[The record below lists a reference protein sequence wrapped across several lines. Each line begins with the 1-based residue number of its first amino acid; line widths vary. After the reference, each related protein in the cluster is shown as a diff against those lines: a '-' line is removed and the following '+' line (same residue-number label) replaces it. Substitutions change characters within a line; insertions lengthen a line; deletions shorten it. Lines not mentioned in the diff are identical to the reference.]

1 RRIAYANATFG
12 GGSNSEGWRTD
23 RGRTYI
29 TLGPPQQKELHL
41 NAANLFP
48 FEIWFYSGGQPAL
61 PPFFYVM
68 FYQHEGIGD
77 FRFYSPYIDGPDKL
91 VTGTEAINDRQG
103 ALKIISDSVGGE
115 VARRTL
121 SLLPD
126 EPVDMTNATASL
138 QSDVMLA
145 TLRNLANNPITKREL
160 DKLRGALESV
170 TSRLVLAGQTLDVAT
185 LPIRDSRGLPRVDY
199 MMRFRN
205 PSDFSLTDRGDG
217 KYSYS
222 VEARV
227 RVFDADGKLL
237 FTQLKTVAD
246 TLDRGQVADIKEKRF
261 GYEGSLPLP
270 PGKYHLDFLLT
281 DWQKKAAFQ
290 AEKDVVVPPV
300 GENDFVIS
308 GVLPFSQAAPADP
321 ATADVT
327 PFALAGVKFT
337 PLGTAPLILSPAD
350 SLQVAYQ
357 IWTAPK
363 DPRAYAGSV
372 LNVEYALGRPAVPGG
387 ATLVTDQVNKEQ
399 FDPAGSLV
407 NGKRF
412 SLDAESTGNY
422 MLTVTVKQG
431 ATSGPAFTSLNFS
444 VLGNAPAIGVWDI
457 SDPSLQKD
465 LQTGLADQDR
475 ALCYLAQGKKDEA
488 RVWFRRALDRDRTN
502 DVARAR
508 LVDAYYARKD
518 YGAVI
523 SLY

>member
-1 RRIAYANATFG
+1 
-12 GGSNSEGWRTD
+12 
-23 RGRTYI
+23 
-29 TLGPPQQKELHL
+29 
-41 NAANLFP
+41 
-48 FEIWFYSGGQPAL
+48 
-61 PPFFYVM
+61 
-68 FYQHEGIGD
+68 
-77 FRFYSPYIDGPDKL
+77 
-91 VTGTEAINDRQG
+91 
-103 ALKIISDSVGGE
+103 
-115 VARRTL
+115 
-121 SLLPD
+121 
-126 EPVDMTNATASL
+126 
-138 QSDVMLA
+138 
-145 TLRNLANNPITKREL
+145 
-160 DKLRGALESV
+160 
-170 TSRLVLAGQTLDVAT
+170 
-185 LPIRDSRGLPRVDY
+185 

-246 TLDRGQVADIKEKRF
+246 TIDRGQFADIKEKRF

-290 AEKDVVVPPV
+290 AEKDVVVPPI

-422 MLTVTVKQG
+422 MLTVTLKQG

-444 VLGNAPAIGVWDI
+444 VLGNAPVIGVWDI

-475 ALCYLAQGKKDEA
+475 ALVYLAQGKKDEA

-508 LVDAYYARKD
+508 LVDAYYAQKD
-518 YGAVI
+518 YAAVI
-523 SLY
+523 SLYKDAGITPQTDSESILRVAQSFRESGDLPKAIAVIESALSTRAEEGPLYLALAGYYDQAGNAQKAAEARRKGRSLLNPPAGAK